1 MHAVNSSRPHVA
13 RRVRGLGGAH
23 GFSMLELMIAMA
35 IMGVVLASTLGGLSD
50 ATKANAAVLNVT
62 GMNGSLR
69 AGMDLL
75 VRDMLQVGSG
85 LPPGHVLLTPSGTNS
100 TAVRLPG
107 PPGTTFTMTAGDVD
121 LGAVVPMPGAGP
133 TVNGVATDVLVTMM
147 ADNTFLNV
155 PLTAM
160 TSTTVDV
167 STGLN
172 IATGPDR
179 VSAGQLMM
187 VQKGATTTLL
197 QVTSVNTANNRLT
210 FADGDSL
217 NLNQSLAAAGNL
229 TALNAA
235 DPANT
240 PSACT
245 ISRVRMV
252 TYYLDATT
260 DPAHPRLVRRINN
273 GNATT
278 FNNTLGNATAIDI
291 ENLQFSFDLVDG
303 NTNPANVR
311 MTTADRNGTG
321 SCAPNP
327 CTEAQIRKVNIALTG
342 RSQNAVNRTQ
352 RAFRNTLVSQVSF
365 RGMAFIDEYRA
376 PAAP

>member
-1 MHAVNSSRPHVA
+1 MSRGRPGCGDA
-13 RRVRGLGGAH
+13 PIGLLINPNWEH
-23 GFSMLELMIAMA
+23 
-35 IMGVVLASTLGGLSD
+35 
-50 ATKANAAVLNVT
+50 
-62 GMNGSLR
+62 
-69 AGMDLL
+69 
-75 VRDMLQVGSG
+75 
-85 LPPGHVLLTPSGTNS
+85 
-100 TAVRLPG
+100 
-107 PPGTTFTMTAGDVD
+107 
-121 LGAVVPMPGAGP
+121 
-133 TVNGVATDVLVTMM
+133 
-147 ADNTFLNV
+147 
-155 PLTAM
+155 
-160 TSTTVDV
+160 
-167 STGLN
+167 
-172 IATGPDR
+172 
-179 VSAGQLMM
+179 
-187 VQKGATTTLL
+187 GATRAVTTLL
-197 QVTSVNTANNRLT
+197 QVTAVNTTNNRLT

-252 TYYLDATT
+252 TYYIDATT
-260 DPAHPRLVRRINN
+260 DSAHPRLIRRINN

-278 FNNTLGNATAIDI
+278 FSNTLGNATALDI

-321 SCAPNP
+321 ACSPNP

-342 RSQNAVNRTQ
+342 RSQNAVNRAQ

-376 PAAP
+376 P